1 MCAGAKSDRHGS
13 DKLQKSEKIFRI
25 LSEYETYGKLR
36 INCNMIK
43 IAIVGYGNLGRAV
56 ERIASKSNDFEISG
70 IFTRRD
76 PSTLKSPYG
85 TPFFRQEEIFGFKNI
100 DVAVICTGSAN
111 DVTELGVKLAGA
123 FNTVDSFDTHVKMP
137 EYFAEMDKT
146 ATDSG
151 HLCFVGIGWD
161 PGLFSLMRALLT
173 GVLPDGVSHTFWGIG
188 VSQGHSEAVRK
199 LDGVLDAKQYTV
211 PKSEAMELARSG
223 GGEWLADRD
232 RHTRV
237 CYVVAED
244 GADKERIEREIK
256 TMPNY
261 FEPYDTT
268 VHFISADEMKKEHSG
283 MPHGGV
289 VMRTGEI
296 NGKSQ
301 SAEFSLK
308 LSSNPDFTASVIV
321 AYARA
326 NAYLNKLGERGARSI
341 LDIPVSAL
349 YSGENTIKS
358 FI

>member
-1 MCAGAKSDRHGS
+1 
-13 DKLQKSEKIFRI
+13 
-25 LSEYETYGKLR
+25 
-36 INCNMIK
+36 MIK
-43 IAIVGYGNLGRAV
+43 IAIVGYGNLGKAV
-56 ERIASKSNDFEISG
+56 ERIAANSTDIGISG

-76 PSTLKSPYG
+76 PDTLKSPYG
-85 TPFFRQEEIFGFKNI
+85 TPFFGQEDIFGFKDI

-111 DVTELGVKLAGA
+111 DVTELGAKLAGS

-137 EYFAEMDKT
+137 EYFAQMDRT

-173 GVLPDGVSHTFWGIG
+173 GVLPSGVSHTFWGKG

-223 GGEWLADRD
+223 GGERFTDRD
-232 RHTRV
+232 KHLRV
-237 CYVVAED
+237 CYVVTEE

-268 VHFISADEMKKEHSG
+268 VYFISADEMIKEHSG
-283 MPHGGV
+283 MPHAGA
-289 VMRTGEI
+289 VMRTGEV

-301 SAEFSLK
+301 SMEFSLK

-321 AYARA
+321 SYIRA
-326 NAYLNKLGERGARSI
+326 NAYMFKLGERGARSI